1 MKIEI
6 SNKKVYFDYEGV
18 KEEIHPFWLRERING
33 DKYVDQKTQQR
44 LFDPVEIFEDTQ
56 VDRIK
61 ISNGYLE
68 VSFKDGTFTKLSTNQ
83 ILKEFSK
90 YNKIKFTKKIKVSL
104 YINSYIRLTI
114 SLFSSLI
121 IDKLDTLIYQSE

>member
-61 ISNGYLE
+61 KSNGYLE
-68 VSFKDGTFTKLSTNQ
+68 VTFKDGTFTKLST
-83 ILKEFSK
+83 
-90 YNKIKFTKKIKVSL
+90 
-104 YINSYIRLTI
+104 IR
-114 SLFSSLI
+114 F
-121 IDKLDTLIYQSE
+121 